1 MELYTKQEVLDFWDA
16 NATEE
21 YRNEKREIEELQK
34 DIDTARKYIRDALAR
49 YRKAK
54 TKSRSKAKGSD
65 PFVDLQEYNT
75 FEELHEAFG
84 WGFISEAEFHR
95 LWDLWNLREATKDKE
110 KKVLEDRVTEMLER
124 AIRVVSDPYDDRLLG
139 WQQKTKER
147 SAAAK
152 EVADA
157 NFRRSSL

>member
-1 MELYTKQEVLDFWDA
+1 MQKQ
-16 NATEE
+16 
-21 YRNEKREIEELQK
+21 KREIEELRK
-34 DIDTARKYIRDALAR
+34 DINTARKYLRDALAR

-75 FEELHEAFG
+75 FEELHEAYG

-95 LWDLWNLREATKDKE
+95 LWDLWNLRETSKDKE
-110 KKVLEDRVTEMLER
+110 KKILEDRVTEMLER
-124 AIRVVSDPYDDRLLG
+124 AILIVSDPYDDRLLE
-139 WQQKTKER
+139 WEQKTKER

-152 EVADA
+152 DVADA
-157 NFRRSSL
+157 NFKNISL